1 MAATKATKNDSKK
14 NRNTGNKI
22 WKIIIILVS
31 VYYFICNKIYY
42 FYKITSIGVTL
53 TVISLLGQAP
63 IAPPEFDEND
73 AAPRRLFPGWI
84 EPTIDSEGLPDFFS
98 GLI

>member
-14 NRNTGNKI
+14 NKNTGNKI
-22 WKIIIILVS
+22 WKIIIILVNIYCFILNKT
-31 VYYFICNKIYY
+31 YY
-42 FYKITSIGVTL
+42 YKITSIGVTL

-84 EPTIDSEGLPDFFS
+84 EPTIVSEGLPDFFS